1 MRKAT
6 LLKHEDHMGQV
17 ILIVEDEP
25 MNLKLIRDLLQVSGY
40 MTLEAI
46 DGKQGVKIAKAQKPD
61 LILMDLQLPVVD
73 GFEATRILKVDERT
87 RDIPIVA
94 LTAYAMKGDEGKVR
108 AAGCNGYIPKPIDT
122 RGFLN
127 KITEYP
133 ARQ

>member
-1 MRKAT
+1 
-6 LLKHEDHMGQV
+6 MGQV

-25 MNLKLIRDLLQVSGY
+25 RNLKLIWDLLEVSGY
-40 MTLEAI
+40 MVLEAI
-46 DGKQGVKIAKAQKPD
+46 DGKQAVEIAKAEKPD
-61 LILMDLQLPVVD
+61 LILMDLQLPVMD
-73 GFEATRILKVDERT
+73 GFEATRILKADERT

-108 AAGCNGYIPKPIDT
+108 AVGFNGYIPKPIDT

-127 KITEYP
+127 KITEYL